1 MTIAGWEAMSS
12 TGIQLNR
19 AQQTQAAIAAFFLV
33 IIKI

>member
-12 TGIQLNR
+12 MVIQLNR
-19 AQQTQAAIAAFFLV
+19 AQQTQAATAAFFLA